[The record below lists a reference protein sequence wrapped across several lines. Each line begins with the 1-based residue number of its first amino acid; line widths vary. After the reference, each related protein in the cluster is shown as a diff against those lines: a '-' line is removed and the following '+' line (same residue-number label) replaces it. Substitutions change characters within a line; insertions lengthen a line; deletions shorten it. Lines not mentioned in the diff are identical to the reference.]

1 MSVWRSLPFD
11 GLGWGRCADRD
22 VGRCRHWASARWYD
36 RFPVVLR
43 PVLFC
48 ANRIAW
54 AIAALVLAARF
65 ARLRRL
71 ELRAFLS
78 LYRDCLLTGADPVD
92 AFVWRRLYRR
102 APLMSARSAALLVRE
117 LGSPDGQ
124 ALLSDKQALAERLKA
139 AGVCVPGTHT
149 VRNPLCIE
157 ELARVIGPTGLVLK
171 PRYGSGGRN
180 VSAITRTGDGWQIDG
195 LDVDAGRLSEHL
207 TQLSAGH
214 ELIVQDRLVSADG
227 LADLSWRGRAPVL
240 RLATSRI
247 PAGPPQLDSALLILP
262 RPGFKPRNFLNGQ
275 IYAPIDPDT
284 GMAKGGVVLESPDTM
299 LDFREVDGPRISG
312 RRVPFFAEAV
322 RDALLAMST
331 VPAVPAIHWDIVLTP
346 MGPVFLEGNGN
357 GNWIIANLAGRYGAQ
372 VRPLAATLDRW
383 LETAAP
389 VRRRSA
395 LAILRDKWERT
406 GKPVRASGLVLEAV
420 LCLALARLILMVMP
434 FRKVAEHLGDLVA
447 PDDPRAIAAASVAPS
462 ANADTAARIGR
473 TLETVARW
481 VPFRAVCLQQ
491 ALAGHAMLRRRH
503 IPSVLHLGSGRD
515 TDRKFMAHAWLEAAG
530 LPVTGYPPAP
540 QIREV
545 GCFIPATAC
554 R

>member
-22 VGRCRHWASARWYD
+22 VGRCRQWASARWYG

-54 AIAALVLAARF
+54 PIAALVRAARF

-102 APLMSARSAALLVRE
+102 APLMSARSAALLVQE

-180 VSAITRTGDGWQIDG
+180 VSAITRSGDRWQIDG

-299 LDFREVDGPRISG
+299 LDFRGGGWTSHLGQEGPVLCRSGSGRASGNVDCSCRSRDSLGYRPDTDGTSISG
-312 RRVPFFAEAV
+312 RQWQRELDHRKSGRSIWGAGQAA
-322 RDALLAMST
+322 RCNARSMA
-331 VPAVPAIHWDIVLTP
+331 
-346 MGPVFLEGNGN
+346 GNGGASTPPICSRN
-357 GNWIIANLAGRYGAQ
+357 TAG
-372 VRPLAATLDRW
+372 
-383 LETAAP
+383 
-389 VRRRSA
+389 
-395 LAILRDKWERT
+395 
-406 GKPVRASGLVLEAV
+406 
-420 LCLALARLILMVMP
+420 
-434 FRKVAEHLGDLVA
+434 
-447 PDDPRAIAAASVAPS
+447 
-462 ANADTAARIGR
+462 
-473 TLETVARW
+473 
-481 VPFRAVCLQQ
+481 
-491 ALAGHAMLRRRH
+491 
-503 IPSVLHLGSGRD
+503 
-515 TDRKFMAHAWLEAAG
+515 
-530 LPVTGYPPAP
+530 
-540 QIREV
+540 
-545 GCFIPATAC
+545 
-554 R
+554 